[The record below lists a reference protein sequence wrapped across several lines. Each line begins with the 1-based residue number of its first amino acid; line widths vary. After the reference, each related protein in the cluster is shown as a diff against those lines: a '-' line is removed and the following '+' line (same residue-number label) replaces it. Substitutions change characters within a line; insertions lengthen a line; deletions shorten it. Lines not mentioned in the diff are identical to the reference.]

1 MKLHLYNGYY
11 EYNNKIYTTKEM
23 VLDEML
29 LRNDSSGQYNF
40 IFHDD
45 LFSKLDWTVEP
56 EVSLMDLYIAR
67 AKQIREEYD
76 YVILSYSGG
85 SDSYEVLRVF
95 LDNNIFIDE
104 IQTTHY
110 STIFEGIK
118 HRKDLTPQMKRFNEF
133 EFNVVPTLNEIKKK
147 SPNTK
152 INLMDASQYLIE
164 DTIGKR
170 YNIFGHKTDKAM
182 TNYPVT
188 RFPRTY
194 FAFQHL
200 ENEKHLEKKQN
211 VCLILGLEKPF
222 FALANNTLYY
232 YFGDSILQ
240 GIKYLNRNF
249 IDSYLYNIE
258 SFFTS
263 HKAPLIPIKQSHV
276 LKRAFETDRN
286 LYESFLN
293 YLNIPVLNFHS
304 RDKFEFSRKYVP
316 YIYHFWDNS
325 KIFLP
330 KPFGKS
336 QDYSLIEYL
345 FNTDAP
351 FRAADEYNNWIIK
364 KYEKVAD
371 KKQLVREK
379 HSKHY
384 RIGELNF
391 NFIERR

>member
-1 MKLHLYNGYY
+1 MNLHLYNGYY
-11 EYNNKIYTTKEM
+11 EYNNNIYTVKES

-29 LRNDSSGQYNF
+29 LRNDASGKYNF
-40 IFHDD
+40 VFHDE

-56 EVSLMDLYIAR
+56 EISLMDLYIAR

-104 IQTTHY
+104 IQTSHY
-110 STIFEGIK
+110 STIFDGIK
-118 HRKDLTPQMKRFNEF
+118 HRKNLTTQMKRFNEF
-133 EFNVVPTLNEIKKK
+133 EFNVVPTLDEIKKK
-147 SPNTK
+147 SPYTK
-152 INLMDASQYLIE
+152 INLMDASRYLIE
-164 DTIGKR
+164 DTVGKK
-170 YNIFGHKTDKAM
+170 YNIFGHKTDKPM
-182 TNYPVT
+182 TNYPLT

-200 ENEKHLEKKQN
+200 ENEKSLEKKQN
-211 VCLILGLEKPF
+211 VCMVLGLEKPF
-222 FALANNTLYY
+222 LTLKGETLYC
-232 YFGDSILQ
+232 YFGDSLLQ
-240 GIKYLNRNF
+240 GIKYLNRGF
-249 IDSYLYNIE
+249 IDPYLYKME

-276 LKRAFETDRN
+276 LKRAFEAN
-286 LYESFLN
+286 VELYKSFLS
-293 YLNIPVLNFHS
+293 YLNIGALNFNN
-304 RDKFEFSRKYVP
+304 RDRFEFTRKYVP
-316 YIYHFWDNS
+316 YIYHHWDNT

-345 FNTDAP
+345 FKTDAP
-351 FRAADEYNNWIIK
+351 FQAAKEYNEFIIK

-371 KKQLVREK
+371 KPALVSEKRSKQ
-379 HSKHY
+379 Y
-384 RIGELNF
+384 RIGEIKHNF
-391 NFIERR
+391 VEKR

>member
-1 MKLHLYNGYY
+1 MKLHLYNGHY
-11 EYNNKIYTTKEM
+11 EYNNSIYTTKES

-29 LRNDSSGQYNF
+29 SRNDSSGFYKF
-40 IFHDD
+40 IFHDE

-56 EVSLMDLYIAR
+56 EISLMDLYIAR

-104 IQTTHY
+104 IQTSHY
-110 STIFEGIK
+110 STIFDGIK
-118 HRKDLTPQMKRFNEF
+118 DRKDITPQMMRFNEF
-133 EFNVVPTLNEIKKK
+133 EYNVVPTLNEIKKK

-152 INLMDASQYLIE
+152 INLMDASRYLIE

-170 YNIFGHKTDKAM
+170 YNIFGHKTDKPM

-200 ENEKHLEKKQN
+200 ENEKHLDKKQN
-211 VCLILGLEKPF
+211 VCMILGLEKPF
-222 FALANNTLYY
+222 FVLEQNTLCY
-232 YFGDSILQ
+232 YFGDSIMQ
-240 GIKYLNRNF
+240 GTKYLNRGF
-249 IDSYLYNIE
+249 VDSHLYALE

-276 LKRAFETDRN
+276 LKRAFETDRK
-286 LYESFLN
+286 LYEGFMA
-293 YLNIPVLNFHS
+293 YLNIGVLNFNN
-304 RDKFEFSRKYVP
+304 RDRFEFSRKYVP
-316 YIYHFWDNS
+316 YIYHFWDKS

-345 FNTDAP
+345 FKTDAP
-351 FRAADEYNNWIIK
+351 FRAAEEYNNWVVK

-371 KKQLVREK
+371 KRALIREK

>member
-11 EYNNKIYTTKEM
+11 EYNNKIYVVRES

-29 LRNDSSGQYNF
+29 LQNDSSGSYKF
-40 IFHDD
+40 VFHDE
-45 LFSKLDWTVEP
+45 LFSKLDWSVEP
-56 EVSLMDLYIAR
+56 EISLMDLYIAR
-67 AKQIREEYD
+67 AKQIRDEYD

-95 LDNNIFIDE
+95 LDNNIFLDE

-110 STIFEGIK
+110 SLIYDGVK
-118 HRKDLTPQMKRFNEF
+118 YKNDLTPQMRRFNEF
-133 EFNVVPTLNEIKKK
+133 EFNVVPTLNEIKKR

-152 INLMDASQYLIE
+152 INLMDASRYLME

-170 YNIFGHKTDKAM
+170 YNIFGHKTDNPM

-194 FAFQHL
+194 FAYQHL

-222 FALANNTLYY
+222 LTLKENTLYH
-232 YFGDSILQ
+232 YFGDALLQ

-249 IDSYLYNIE
+249 VDSHLYNIE

-276 LKRAFETDRN
+276 LKRAFETDKN
-286 LYESFLN
+286 LYDGFLS
-293 YLNIPVLNFHS
+293 YLNISPLNLKNRS
-304 RDKFEFSRKYVP
+304 RFEYSREYVP
-316 YIYHFWDNS
+316 YIYHYWDNS

-345 FNTDAP
+345 FKTDAP
-351 FRAADEYNNWIIK
+351 FQAAEEYNNWVIN
-364 KYEKVAD
+364 KYQKVAD
-371 KKQLVREK
+371 KKMLMGEK
-379 HSKHY
+379 QSRHY
-384 RIGELNF
+384 RVGELSLNF
-391 NFIERR
+391 VGEK